1 MVLTMAAGCSNSS
14 DPAPSNS
21 GSELG
26 KDPVTIV
33 FWHSMQDKA
42 GAQLDALVKEFN
54 EGPGKELQITV
65 EAIYQGKYSDSVT
78 KMNSVLTSNNKND
91 LPDVMNL
98 DATGKVSYA
107 SSDAA
112 YTMDDALKADADYDT
127 SKILKAAL
135 GNWNYAGVQLGMPFA
150 TSTSVTYYNKTMLD
164 AAGVTSAPSTFADI
178 SALVAKIPETTSDN
192 KKIVALQG
200 SPNTPSLANYIGQL
214 GGYVV
219 DKKNGSEGSATKLTC
234 VEDGTLSKFLTAWK
248 AMYDAGALEVTD
260 PDTDA
265 FVAGQVAVL
274 TTSSSN
280 IETLIGKID
289 GKFELGVSNYIRVDD
304 SATEGATISGSCLVM
319 FDKDD
324 SLKKAASW
332 EFVKFMASAE
342 SQAKFAVATGYVP
355 CNSGAADVQEY
366 IDLLDEYPQFAV
378 PAAQIAAT
386 PDTMISVTVGPS
398 MDFYY
403 AIQNNVSDML
413 TNNLTVEKTIE
424 NMVEEL
430 NGLLDQYNMANPS

>member
-1 MVLTMAAGCSNSS
+1 
-14 DPAPSNS
+14 
-21 GSELG
+21 
-26 KDPVTIV
+26 
-33 FWHSMQDKA
+33 
-42 GAQLDALVKEFN
+42 
-54 EGPGKELQITV
+54 
-65 EAIYQGKYSDSVT
+65 
-78 KMNSVLTSNNKND
+78 
-91 LPDVMNL
+91 
-98 DATGKVSYA
+98 
-107 SSDAA
+107 
-112 YTMDDALKADADYDT
+112 
-127 SKILKAAL
+127 
-135 GNWNYAGVQLGMPFA
+135 
-150 TSTSVTYYNKTMLD
+150 
-164 AAGVTSAPSTFADI
+164 
-178 SALVAKIPETTSDN
+178 
-192 KKIVALQG
+192 
-200 SPNTPSLANYIGQL
+200 
-214 GGYVV
+214 
-219 DKKNGSEGSATKLTC
+219 
-234 VEDGTLSKFLTAWK
+234 
-248 AMYDAGALEVTD
+248 MYDAGALEVTD